1 MKYIEEYCRIEATK
15 LLSSIACAREWLY
28 IHKPSLGAYGEF
40 LLLDV
45 INKGLSPGFI
55 ACQGF
60 IASVN
65 GETSKQMDLI
75 ICRDIDSIIE
85 SFGNTKIVRADS
97 VIAVIE
103 IKSTIKQKT
112 FNTTL
117 DAFIQLHKM
126 GVSNTYLFV
135 YGKLTKNCIQKWLFS
150 YSLDYKATD
159 VVTEEYL
166 YDWPDKEWLPN
177 AIVTLKSNSL
187 YALSIAP
194 YDNGDWLGYL
204 SLNIVDNN
212 NDRISSL
219 QEFLNIVLENITNKY
234 VFDINRYSINDGI
247 PLFRI

>member
-1 MKYIEEYCRIEATK
+1 MKSVEEYCRAEAIK
-15 LLSSIACAREWLY
+15 LLSSIAYAREWLY

-40 LLLDV
+40 LLLDI

-60 IASVN
+60 ITSVN

-75 ICRDIDSIIE
+75 ICRRNNSIIK
-85 SFGNTKIVRADS
+85 SFGNTKIVRGDS

-103 IKSTIKQKT
+103 IKSSITQKT

-117 DAFIQLHKM
+117 DAFKDLQRM
-126 GVSNTYLFV
+126 GITNTYLFV
-135 YGKLTKNCIQKWLFS
+135 YGKLTKNRIQRWLYS
-150 YSLDYKATD
+150 YKSKTQDEYI
-159 VVTEEYL
+159 VTAEYL

-177 AIVTLKSNSL
+177 AIVTIESNSL
-187 YALSIAP
+187 YALSVNP
-194 YDNGDWLGYL
+194 YANGDWFGYL

-219 QEFLNIVLENITNKY
+219 QVFLNIVLENITNKY

-247 PLFRI
+247 PLFHI

>member
-1 MKYIEEYCRIEATK
+1 M
-15 LLSSIACAREWLY
+15 SSITEARKRLH

-45 INKGLSPGFI
+45 INKGLSPGFF

-60 IASVN
+60 IESVN
-65 GETSKQMDLI
+65 GETSNQMDLI
-75 ICRDIDSIIE
+75 ICRGNDSIIE

-117 DAFIQLHKM
+117 DAFKQLHKM

-135 YGKLTKNCIQKWLFS
+135 YGKLTKKCIQKWLFS
-150 YSLDYKATD
+150 YGLDCKATD

-177 AIVTLKSNSL
+177 AIVTLESNNL
-187 YALSIAP
+187 YALSIDP
-194 YDNGDWLGYL
+194 YDSGDWFGYL
-204 SLNIVDNN
+204 SVRLTDRN
-212 NDRISSL
+212 NDRVSCL
-219 QEFLNIVLENITNKY
+219 QEFLHIVLESITDKY
-234 VFDINRYSINDGI
+234 VINLGDFSINEGI